1 MKNINKIFGKGALLV
16 LLISGCT
23 DFVDPVI
30 PYKDFDT
37 GAYLRTIERTSDSFN
52 FFDLP
57 SSNFALILESVDGN
71 DGLNL
76 RSVEIRVRHRRL
88 IPDVGLEYLPEIGDE
103 DRLVLTLSENDFSP
117 NSESR
122 FTRATFSIP
131 AADAITAVGLSE
143 EDIEQGDVFEFR
155 LVLTDNKG
163 RVFSNHNRS
172 SDVAGGNFY
181 ASPFFYNVTVV
192 CPSNLDGT
200 FNFTTTNISAGT
212 GGNAGACGGTVSGKV
227 VLEQTSAA
235 QYSLSD
241 ASFGVFGCAWNDD
254 PPAGSLRLTDACG
267 LLQFT
272 GTDKYGDPYT
282 ITIVSNDGASLTF
295 NWVNAYGD
303 GGTTT
308 LTADDE
314 DFVFPDNLRTN

>member
-1 MKNINKIFGKGALLV
+1 MKNINKTYGLLATLILLV
-16 LLISGCT
+16 SSCA

-37 GAYLRTIERTSDSFN
+37 GGYLRTIDRTSDSFN

-57 SSNFALILESVDGN
+57 NSNFALILESVDAN
-71 DGLNL
+71 DGRDLV
-76 RSVEIRVRHRRL
+76 SVEVRVRHRRL
-88 IPDVGLEYLPEIGDE
+88 IPDVGLEYLPELGVE
-103 DRLVLTLSENDFSP
+103 DRLVLTLTESDFAA

-131 AADAITAVGLSE
+131 AMDAIEAVGLSE
-143 EDIEQGDVFEFR
+143 DDIEQGDVFEFR
-155 LVLTDNKG
+155 LVLKDKKD
-163 RVFSNHNRS
+163 RIFSDHNRS

-181 ASPFFYNVTVV
+181 DSPFFYNVTVV
-192 CPSNLDGT
+192 CPSDLDGT
-200 FNFTTTNISAGT
+200 FSYVTTGISAGP
-212 GGNAGACGGTVSGKV
+212 GGNAGACGGTVSGEIT
-227 VLEQTSAA
+227 LTQTSPA

-241 ASFGVFGCAWNDD
+241 ASFGVFGCAWGDT

-267 LLQFT
+267 FLQFA

-295 NWVNAYGD
+295 NWSNAYGD

-308 LTADDE
+308 LTSDDE
-314 DFVFPDNLRTN
+314 DFVFPDNLRTS